1 MALSK
6 ITNGGVAASG
16 IPSGGVIQV
25 KQTVLSTSYA
35 MTDSY
40 ADITGFSVSITPLST
55 SSKFLVQV
63 DLQGRITGTEGWG
76 LRLYRDTTLIHDPT
90 PDTGGP
96 PYFLYLSIAGS
107 TLHGSGAFSYLD
119 SPNTTSAITYKI
131 QGRKRASSG
140 GTVEIPSPGT
150 ENNGSSSITV
160 MEIAG

>member
-1 MALSK
+1 MGLIRLQS
-6 ITNGGVAASG
+6 SSL
-16 IPSGGVIQV
+16 PSGSVLQV
-25 KQTVLSTSYA
+25 KQTVLSTPYA

-55 SSKFLVQV
+55 SSKILVQV
-63 DLQGRITGTEGWG
+63 DLQGRVTGTEGWG

-96 PYFLYLSIAGS
+96 PYFLYLSVAGS

-119 SPNTTSAITYKI
+119 SPSTTSAITYKI
-131 QGRKRASSG
+131 QGRKRTSG
-140 GTVEIPSPGT
+140 GTVDIPSSGT
-150 ENNGSSSITV
+150 NNNGSSSITV